1 MQPRQI
7 RETSRPVEPSFTY
20 CIVAAP
26 DVERGPKWSVRLRA
40 SASSRLDQIQRPFP
54 SELLALGAL
63 VGVSEAHPHPPQP
76 DQAVLVGGGAGEVVG
91 DTGHIGGRDGPG

>member
-40 SASSRLDQIQRPFP
+40 SASSRLDQIKRPLP
-54 SELLALGAL
+54 REVLALGAL
-63 VGVSEAHPHPPQP
+63 VGVSEAHAHPPQP
-76 DQAVLVGGGAGEVVG
+76 DQAVLVGGVAGEVVG
-91 DTGHIGGRDGPG
+91 DTGQDADRDAPA